1 MEFSI
6 KTIVIMVIINVVAL
20 SAVIANMIAKQH
32 EEPKVKIVLPNDWKR
47 ITTFE
52 GDPSL
57 LSAYVRNDSL
67 FLNFEGY

>member
-1 MEFSI
+1 MKNLI
-6 KTIVIMVIINVVAL
+6 LIVALNVVAL
-20 SAVIANMIAKQH
+20 AVILSTAIAAKK

-67 FLNFEGY
+67 FLNFEAY